1 MKVSP
6 ISQNSFTAAKR
17 NANNNNTSYE
27 ALLMLQNPKSA
38 VIFEKNKNDA
48 KKANSSDPI
57 TALGYKL
64 YRTFR
69 YVTNASYDADKVAKA
84 NSKEKFVT
92 VA

>member
-1 MKVSP
+1 MKISP
-6 ISQNSFTAAKR
+6 IGPKSFTSTNSSLPNSA
-17 NANNNNTSYE
+17 SYN
-27 ALLMLQNPKSA
+27 ALLMLQDPKSA

-48 KKANSSDPI
+48 KKANSDDPI

-69 YVTNASYDADKVAKA
+69 YITNTSYSAETVD
-84 NSKEKFVT
+84 NSKSSEKFVT

>member
-1 MKVSP
+1 MKISP
-6 ISQNSFTAAKR
+6 IGQNSFKAT
-17 NANNNNTSYE
+17 TSTSENRSSYN
-27 ALLMLQNPKSA
+27 ALLMLQDPKSA

-48 KKANSSDPI
+48 QKANSNDPI

-69 YVTNASYDADKVAKA
+69 YITNASYATEASEAKS
-84 NSKEKFVT
+84 NEKFVT

>member
-1 MKVSP
+1 MKISP
-6 ISQNSFTAAKR
+6 IGQNSFKATA
-17 NANNNNTSYE
+17 NTNENRSSYN
-27 ALLMLQNPKSA
+27 ALLMLQDPKSA

-69 YVTNASYDADKVAKA
+69 YITNTSYTAEVNNTKA
-84 NSKEKFVT
+84 NEKFVT